1 MQSRSEWQSLL
12 REMQYLNRSSIEWPG
27 NALLITISRKVDSYI
42 VNIVIRVQSR
52 FNRIFFQIVFF
63 ISRPQEFEF
72 VTIVTV
78 DLNVIC
84 GVDTSNNQ

>member
-12 REMQYLNRSSIEWPG
+12 REMQYLNRSSIELPG
-27 NALLITISRKVDSYI
+27 NALLITISRKVDSYV